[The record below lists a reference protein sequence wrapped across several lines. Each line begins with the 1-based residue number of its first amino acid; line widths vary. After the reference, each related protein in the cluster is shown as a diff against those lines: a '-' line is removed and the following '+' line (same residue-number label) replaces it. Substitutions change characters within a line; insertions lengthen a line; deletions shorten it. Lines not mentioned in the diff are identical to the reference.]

1 MRAVVIYILEA
12 IVCSGVLA
20 ALYSLLIERRV
31 DFLFARIFLLLSVL
45 FAAVIPM
52 INIPVWEAALL
63 PEFTA
68 VAVSAASA
76 EAGTEVAQG
85 ATEAAAGFNYIVLL
99 WAIYGI
105 GAALCVGSFV
115 LQMINVRRIYR
126 AGQITT
132 FEGVTVVRS
141 QQNIAS
147 FSLFNTI
154 YIGNNTTDAD
164 LPTIVSHER
173 SHISHNHSVERV
185 VMEMFKALLWWN
197 PFVWI
202 ASRRLIEVH
211 EFEADHDVI
220 SGGYD
225 ANTYVTTLLRHLF
238 GYSPEIAN
246 GLHNSLT
253 KKRLKMI
260 LKTNSGRYALL
271 RKLAVIPVLGA
282 LVSLFSFTTKEAVA
296 QDLPQSVVEQQ
307 TTVVNGYQE
316 FYRWVLMNVQY
327 PAAARE
333 QGLSGSV
340 VASLTIDTDGKVT
353 DVKIVKSDNELFA
366 NEVSRVL
373 AKAPNWKPFVREGK
387 RVEVKYMLP
396 VNFILDDA
404 KTDGLGGVVVKS
416 YK

>member
-1 MRAVVIYILEA
+1 MREVVIYLLEV

-20 ALYSLLIERRV
+20 ALYSLLIERKV
-31 DFLFARIFLLLSVL
+31 DFLFARMFLLLSVVL
-45 FAAVIPM
+45 SAVIPM
-52 INIPVWEAALL
+52 INIPVWEAAIV
-63 PEFTA
+63 PELA
-68 VAVSAASA
+68 QVSVGEVGAEVVA
-76 EAGTEVAQG
+76 EV
-85 ATEAAAGFNYIVLL
+85 TTGFNYASLL
-99 WAIYGI
+99 WAVYGV
-105 GAALCVGSFV
+105 GVALCVGSFV
-115 LQMINVRRIYR
+115 LQMLNVLRIRR
-126 AGQITT
+126 AGQMTR
-132 FEGVTVVRS
+132 FEGIAVVRS

-154 YIGNNTTDAD
+154 YIGNNTADVD
-164 LPTIVSHER
+164 LPTIVAHER
-173 SHISHNHSVERV
+173 SHISHHHSVERV
-185 VMEMFKALLWWN
+185 IMESFKALLWWN

-202 ASRRLIEVH
+202 ASRRLVEAH
-211 EFEADHDVI
+211 EFEADSDVI
-220 SGGYD
+220 GSGCD
-225 ANTYVTTLLRHLF
+225 AKQYVTTLLKHLF

-271 RKLAVIPVLGA
+271 RKIAVIPVVGILFT
-282 LVSLFSFTTKEAVA
+282 LFSFTTKQAVA
-296 QDLPQSVVEQQ
+296 QDVPQSNVVEES
-307 TTVVNGYQE
+307 VEINDYQD

-373 AKAPNWKPFVREGK
+373 AKAPDWKPFVREGK